1 MSKIDILKQQN
12 QQLDMSFIDIIDLL
26 MPKSKYTEMVVNLT
40 KYNPKSA
47 LSSGDY
53 DEIIKYVNNVFGT
66 PLDELK
72 QLSNHNIWIIQ
83 NLINM
88 LPYSLREGNN
98 LRKFIEYNERG
109 LIDNK
114 DLTSYKST
122 EDILRQISVAEVK
135 LLNKELIKQVHK
147 MYENDE
153 WLVLRPLTRE
163 SSIKYGSGTRW
174 CTASTEDDWP
184 FYRYTRRGILIYTIN
199 KKTGQKVAAFKNT
212 DPQHEHELSF
222 WNAIDTRIDSY
233 EADLPEF
240 IMKLIFN
247 EFKTTAT
254 NNDITPEQWRVQED
268 LKKEIWLEEP
278 MSIPTPT
285 LLGGEY
291 TRTTGDQDIIVN
303 RTVSVQRAP
312 DTDVTEAYR
321 ALENEII
328 NHLTNQ
334 EQNEQH

>member
-12 QQLDMSFIDIIDLL
+12 QQLDMSFIDMIDLL

-122 EDILRQISVAEVK
+122 EDILRQISIAEVK
-135 LLNKELIKQVHK
+135 LLNKELIKQVYK
-147 MYENDE
+147 MYEDDE

-163 SSIKYGSGTRW
+163 SSIKYGAGTRW

-254 NNDITPEQWRVQED
+254 NNDITPEQWKV
-268 LKKEIWLEEP
+268 KEELSKSTSLEEP
-278 MSIPTPT
+278 MDMIVEEPTVTTYTATAT
-285 LLGGEY
+285 LQQAVLDY
-291 TRTTGDQDIIVN
+291 N
-303 RTVSVQRAP
+303 SF
-312 DTDVTEAYR
+312 
-321 ALENEII
+321 
-328 NHLTNQ
+328 TNPA
-334 EQNEQH
+334 QNEQH

>member
-1 MSKIDILKQQN
+1 MKKFRHI
-12 QQLDMSFIDIIDLL
+12 
-26 MPKSKYTEMVVNLT
+26 
-40 KYNPKSA
+40 
-47 LSSGDY
+47 
-53 DEIIKYVNNVFGT
+53 NNVYGT
-66 PLDELK
+66 PIDELR
-72 QLSNHNIWIIQ
+72 QLSNHSVWVISG
-83 NLINM
+83 LMDM
-88 LPYSLREGNN
+88 LPYDLRDRGN
-98 LRKFIEYNERG
+98 LKKFIEYNERG

-135 LLNKELIKQVHK
+135 LLNKELIKQVYK
-147 MYENDE
+147 MYEDDE

-163 SSIKYGSGTRW
+163 SSIKYGAGTRW

-184 FYRYTRRGILIYTIN
+184 FYRYTRRGILIYTTN
-199 KKTGQKVAAFKNT
+199 KKTGQKVAAFKNI

-254 NNDITPEQWRVQED
+254 NNDITPEQWRVKED
-268 LKKEIWLEEP
+268 EDKKICLEEP
-278 MSIPTPT
+278 RVMQWYQPQ
-285 LLGGEY
+285 
-291 TRTTGDQDIIVN
+291 QDDIVIN
-303 RTVSVQRAP
+303 NTVSVQRAP

-321 ALENEII
+321 ALETEIV
-328 NHLTNQ
+328 NHLISR